1 MVCQRSRVWVDCSR
15 LEWYVLDAECRY
27 WLTVNRVLK
36 TCKADGF
43 DVDAGDNNE
52 EQQGEEKNKEDE
64 SKPEATDKP
73 DDD

>member
-1 MVCQRSRVWVDCSR
+1 
-15 LEWYVLDAECRY
+15 
-27 WLTVNRVLK
+27 LK

-73 DDD
+73 DDN